1 MWINKTK
8 KFEIKNKS
16 TILTLIIKVNFKFK
30 L

>member
-8 KFEIKNKS
+8 KFEIKNKL
-16 TILTLIIKVNFKFK
+16 TILNLIIKVNFKFK

>member
-8 KFEIKNKS
+8 KFEIKNKL